1 MVDLILDLC
10 YHRFVADFAERL
22 RILRTKK
29 GWRQRDLA
37 ARLGVAQTTIANY
50 EQGTRFPDEAVL
62 RSVADL
68 FETSLDYL
76 LGRSDIAEPAVRQRE
91 PLPAKAALPEGAGR
105 YLELVLAGR
114 GDEAVAYVLSAAGA
128 QDPRDIYL
136 GILAPALEEIGSR
149 WDAGTVD
156 VAQEHYASG
165 VTRSAMERLRAEF
178 PQGHQSPRVVCV
190 AAGIDQHD
198 TGLRMVADFF
208 AFDGWSV
215 HYLGTAVPAASV
227 VDAVARIGADLLAVS
242 VTQPAFVDAAAAVVS
257 AVRSRTRA
265 RVLAGGRAL
274 SECGSFRDTVGADGF
289 ARDAREAVQVGR
301 RLVVKG

>member
-1 MVDLILDLC
+1 
-10 YHRFVADFAERL
+10 VADFAERL

-62 RSVADL
+62 RAVADL
-68 FETSLDYL
+68 FEASLDYL
-76 LGRSDIAEPAVRQRE
+76 LGRSDVAEPASRQRE
-91 PLPAKAALPEGAGR
+91 PLPIRPALPESAGR
-105 YLELVLAGR
+105 YLDLVLAGR
-114 GDEAVAYVLSAAGA
+114 GDEAVAYALSAAGTG
-128 QDPRDIYL
+128 DPREVYL

-149 WDAGTVD
+149 WDAGAVD

-165 VTRSAMERLRAEF
+165 VTRSAMERLRAGF
-178 PQGHQSPRVVCV
+178 PQSRQSPRVVCV

-208 AFDGWSV
+208 ALEGWSV
-215 HYLGTAVPAASV
+215 YYLGTAVPAASV
-227 VDAVARIGADLLAVS
+227 VDAVARVGADLLAVS
-242 VTQPAFVDAAAAVVS
+242 VTQAAFVDAAAAVVS

-265 RVLAGGRAL
+265 RVLAGGKAL
-274 SECGSFRDTVGADGF
+274 SGDASYRDRIGADGF
-289 ARDAREAVQVGR
+289 ASDAREAVQVGR
-301 RLVVKG
+301 RLVVKA